1 LGENQFEQGK
11 IVPLGYDKWTNTN
24 YGNKAFLTA
33 AMDYLLGKAYLL
45 QLKSKIKRLV
55 VIQQENLE
63 ERSNGFFYWSF
74 LLPSVLFSMSI
85 VLLHWRRRKRYAS
98 L

>member
-1 LGENQFEQGK
+1 
-11 IVPLGYDKWTNTN
+11 
-24 YGNKAFLTA
+24 
-33 AMDYLLGKAYLL
+33 MDYLLGKAYLL

-63 ERSNGFFYWSF
+63 ERSNRFFYWSF
-74 LLPSVLFSMSI
+74 LLPSVLFSLSI
-85 VLLHWRRRKRYAS
+85 ALLHWRRQKRYAS